1 MTLSKKNLLSTVIFA
16 VILLVMVSVYF
27 LIPFKKEAIDW
38 ITFIGMITAQTLSFV
53 AVMIFNTV
61 TSKKRLAL
69 SAGSYTAVLIYA
81 CVSMGLSVL
90 FSVYYRSAPKTYLIF
105 GTMITAVF
113 IISLIF
119 IYLTGSKIAIDNK
132 KSDAENHTFKVIEGN
147 LELMRENPKNI
158 NYKDSLNKIY
168 EAYKSSDQSNYV
180 ATDEKIKEKV
190 YDLNYML
197 QSNATKL
204 QQISEL
210 CELILRLIKQRNME
224 VNQLKLGGI

>member
-1 MTLSKKNLLSTVIFA
+1 MNLSKKNLLSAVIFA
-16 VILLVMVSVYF
+16 VILFVTVSVYF

-69 SAGSYTAVLIYA
+69 SAGSYTAILIYV
-81 CVSMGLSVL
+81 CVSMGLSIL
-90 FSVYYRSAPKTYLIF
+90 FSAYYRNAPKTYFIIEI
-105 GTMITAVF
+105 MVTAVF

-119 IYLTGSKIAIDNK
+119 IYLIGSKIAIDGK
-132 KSDAENHTFKVIEGN
+132 KSDAENHTFKVIESN
-147 LELMRENPKNI
+147 LELMRGNPKNI
-158 NYKDSLNKIY
+158 DYKDFLNKIY

-180 ATDEKIKEKV
+180 VTDEKIKEKI
-190 YDLNYML
+190 YDLNSLL
-197 QSNATKL
+197 QSKATNL

-210 CELILRLIKQRNME
+210 CELILQLIKQRNME